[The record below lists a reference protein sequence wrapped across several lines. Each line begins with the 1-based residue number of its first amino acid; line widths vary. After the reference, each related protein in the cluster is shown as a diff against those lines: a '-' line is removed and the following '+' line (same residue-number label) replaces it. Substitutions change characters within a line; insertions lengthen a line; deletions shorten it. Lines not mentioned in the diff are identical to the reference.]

1 METRARYALI
11 GAFVLVVILGAFGF
25 VYWLQNMGGLG
36 ERAAYRIQFDQ
47 PVAGLTVGSGVL
59 FNGLRVGAVQ
69 SLDLDPDDPGGL
81 VATIS
86 VDPSTPIHADTKVE
100 ITFQGLTGSPA
111 ILLQGG
117 TANSPRLTAADGK
130 IPVLVVRGDV
140 GKNVSDSARDTLA
153 HLDQV
158 ITENSKPLHS
168 AITGISTFAD
178 MLGRNSK
185 KIEAMLGGL
194 EKMLGVGGGAKET
207 AKVYDLAAA
216 TNFPSLNNKKI
227 EQQMTVADPH
237 AIIAFDTQKILIRSK
252 AGTYSDVENGR
263 WADNLPKL
271 LQAKIVE
278 SFANA
283 HQLSAVSRPYDQ
295 LDAAYRLELDI
306 RDFQIV
312 PEPKPQAVVSFAARI
327 LSGDKGKVIDARLF
341 TATVAAKSTQAADA
355 VAALNDAFIQTASQL
370 VVWTVDKIT
379 AAPPVDESMEKG
391 DNGFDKPGGGANK
404 AAPGLRK
411 PAPNAGKPAAPRAP
425 SPSGGLHR

>member
-1 METRARYALI
+1 METRARYAVI

-25 VYWLQNMGGLG
+25 VYWLQNTGGLG
-36 ERAAYRIQFDQ
+36 ERATYRIEFDQ
-47 PVAGLTVGSGVL
+47 PVSGLTAGSAVL
-59 FNGLRVGAVQ
+59 FNGLQVGAIQ
-69 SLDLDPDDPGGL
+69 SLGLDPVDPSRL
-81 VATIS
+81 IATIS
-86 VDPSTPIHADTKVE
+86 VDPSTPIHADTKIE
-100 ITFQGLTGSPA
+100 ISFQGLTGSPA
-111 ILLQGG
+111 ILLHGG
-117 TANSPRLTAADGK
+117 SASSPRLTAANGK
-130 IPVLVVRGDV
+130 IPVLVAPGDI
-140 GKNVSDSARDTLA
+140 GKNLSDSARDTLA

-158 ITENSKPLHS
+158 IAENSKPLHS

-185 KIEAMLGGL
+185 RIEAMLGGL
-194 EKMLGVGGGAKET
+194 EKMLGVGGGAKEA

-216 TNFPSLNNKKI
+216 TSFPSLGDKKI
-227 EQQMTVADPH
+227 QQQMSVADPH
-237 AIIAFDTQKILIRSK
+237 AVLAFDTQKILIRSK

-271 LQAKIVE
+271 MQAKIVE

-295 LDAAYRLELDI
+295 FEAAYRLELDI

-341 TATVAAKSTQAADA
+341 SAAAPAKSTQPADA
-355 VAALNDAFIQTASQL
+355 VAALDDAFTRAASQL

-379 AAPPVDESMEKG
+379 TAPPVDESMDKPG
-391 DNGFDKPGGGANK
+391 NADFDKPTPPARGPAKTPPAAGGNTS
-404 AAPGLRK
+404 K
-411 PAPNAGKPAAPRAP
+411 PAPHAPARPALPR
-425 SPSGGLHR
+425 